1 MKKRPDPP
9 GHYLFTYHLC
19 AQMHPTTVINKF
31 VPTGIEHLVN
41 QPLKKADPSTL
52 ARSSCIPYNGNFPL
66 MKENHMKN
74 TINLLSMVRHGLGR
88 PTSNRGGLV
97 EMLPRVKINCHLLS
111 SSHHFIYVDNDLG

>member
-41 QPLKKADPSTL
+41 QPLKKADRSTL

-74 TINLLSMVRHGLGR
+74 TKFVIHGQAWLGEANKQ
-88 PTSNRGGLV
+88 SRGTCGDV
-97 EMLPRVKINCHLLS
+97 AASEDQLS
-111 SSHHFIYVDNDLG
+111 SPFF